1 VHSIRP
7 TVHAKVPGVR
17 DLPLVQSLAV
27 ERLPYRT
34 RALERIWRETCSS
47 FRKRVPPFVISLI
60 AIAVGS
66 TYSSR
71 YLQKQIKET
80 VVIAVIS
87 GVGANLLWF
96 LGVLIYNAVRVPWL
110 LDADA
115 GKQISDLE
123 NRAILAETSVRN
135 LQASADQT
143 EAARTENIRRHELFG
158 RLAQNGRD
166 VLRDLQ
172 GCSMET
178 QFAMW
183 DIQFKQW
190 KEAVEKEIIHLGF
203 HTDAVEFS
211 RSGDAAEPMKG
222 VVDARVRREYNGRV
236 LEKHRDKLADFVS
249 RRLP

>member
-1 VHSIRP
+1 VHSIRL
-7 TVHAKVPGVR
+7 TVHSESTAVR

-47 FRKRVPPFVISLI
+47 IRKRIPPFVISLI
-60 AIAVGS
+60 GLAVGS
-66 TYSSR
+66 TYSR

-87 GVGANLLWF
+87 GFGANVLWF
-96 LGVLIYNAVRVPWL
+96 LGLLIYNTVRVPWL

-135 LQASADQT
+135 FQASADQT
-143 EAARTENIRRHELFG
+143 EAARTENRRLHELFG
-158 RLAQNGRD
+158 TLAEKGGD
-166 VLRDLQ
+166 VLRELA
-172 GCSMET
+172 GCSMDT

-190 KEAVEKEIIHLGF
+190 KEAVEKEIKNLGF
-203 HTDAVEFS
+203 HADAVEFL
-211 RSGDAAEPMKG
+211 RSGDRAEPMKG
-222 VVDARVRREYNGRV
+222 VVDARVTREYKGRV
-236 LEKHRDKLADFVS
+236 LEKHQDKLADFVS